1 MLFKKSGRG
10 CSSLVKNSSRGCDV
24 LGSIL
29 STAERERGMCVCV
42 YGCHSQYRET
52 RISVRNRHALKIIFE
67 DDFRNN
73 KGSTLR
79 SKAIACLDSDTF
91 SLVWP

>member
-42 YGCHSQYRET
+42 WVSFTIQRNQD
-52 RISVRNRHALKIIFE
+52 ISE
-67 DDFRNN
+67 EQ
-73 KGSTLR
+73 T
-79 SKAIACLDSDTF
+79 CT
-91 SLVWP
+91 